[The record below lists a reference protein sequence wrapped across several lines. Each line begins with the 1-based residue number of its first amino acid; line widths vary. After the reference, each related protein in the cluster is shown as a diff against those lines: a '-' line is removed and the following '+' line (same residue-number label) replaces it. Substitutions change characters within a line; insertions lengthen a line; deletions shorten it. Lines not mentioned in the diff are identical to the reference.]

1 MKPRFAVA
9 DALTAL
15 RFPLAVLF
23 PVVRSPMWQLAIV
36 AAAAASDVGDG
47 WLARRHGS
55 SRAGAV
61 LDPIADKFFMVV
73 AFVTIARR
81 GLLAWYEVL
90 GVLLRDILAVLGF
103 LATWLLRR
111 PVAVPARAGGK
122 AVTIAQLLTLVA
134 AIADW
139 TYTRH
144 LAWATA
150 AIAVYALWDYG
161 RTAAGTRGGA
171 RRKDGAQAVP

>member
-1 MKPRFAVA
+1 V
-9 DALTAL
+9 LTAL
-15 RFPLAVLF
+15 RLPLAAVF
-23 PVVRSPMWQLAIV
+23 PFVAKPAWQLVIV
-36 AAAAASDVGDG
+36 ATAAASDVADG
-47 WLARRHGS
+47 ILARRFGS

-61 LDPIADKFFMVV
+61 LDPVADKFFMAV
-73 AFVTIARR
+73 AFVSVARR
-81 GLLAWYEVL
+81 GLLDWYELV

-103 LATWLLRR
+103 LATWVLRR
-111 PVAVPARAGGK
+111 PVALPARAGGK

-150 AIAVYALWDYG
+150 AIAVYAIWDYG
-161 RTAAGTRGGA
+161 RTAA
-171 RRKDGAQAVP
+171 RKSAQAGAEVSE

>member
-15 RFPLAVLF
+15 RLPLAVLF
-23 PVVRSPMWQLAIV
+23 PLVRAPAWQLVIV

-47 WLARRHGS
+47 LLARRYGS
-55 SRAGAV
+55 SRAGA
-61 LDPIADKFFMVV
+61 
-73 AFVTIARR
+73 
-81 GLLAWYEVL
+81 
-90 GVLLRDILAVLGF
+90 
-103 LATWLLRR
+103 TWLLHR
-111 PVAVPARAGGK
+111 PVALPARAGGK

-150 AIAVYALWDYG
+150 AIAVYAIWDYG
-161 RTAAGTRGGA
+161 RTAA
-171 RRKDGAQAVP
+171 RRKGTA